1 MKIVNCILMNL
12 SIGHWDANGLDVA
25 VSKEV
30 ATAKDVS
37 DARMCRLRKS
47 LVPTNT
53 PELKALSS
61 TMREARTFHY
71 ENTHAW
77 AHEGPRI
84 LTRGNY
90 DEYMRKMLLLKS
102 EFDANVLNF
111 CDAYPRIM
119 ESAEAVLGKLFNK
132 DDYPRA
138 SDIQSKYYYRMLPQ
152 PMPSADSL
160 LSFGLDPADA
170 EAARADLELSVS
182 ETFTSANKKM
192 WTDLEA
198 KLVKLRDKLAE
209 AGGYVMDPTIENV
222 RKLATLFPRVN
233 LTGDAELD
241 RVCFLLLACLEGT
254 SALKL
259 KLNPAYRA
267 RISAEIS
274 NIYTTE
280 FHSRKSVKSIVM
292 PASTTRELSLV
303 A

>member
-12 SIGHWDANGLDVA
+12 SMGHWDANGLDVA

-30 ATAKDVS
+30 AAAKAVT

-47 LVPTNT
+47 LVPANT
-53 PELKALSS
+53 PELKALTS

-111 CDAYPRIM
+111 CDAYPKIM
-119 ESAEAVLGKLFNK
+119 ESAETVLGKLFNK

-138 SDIQSKYYYRMLPQ
+138 EDIKNKYYYRMLPQ
-152 PMPSADSL
+152 PMPSAESL

-192 WTDLEA
+192 WLDLEG

-209 AGGYVMDPTIENV
+209 EGGYVMDPTIDNV
-222 RKLATLFPRVN
+222 RKFATLFPRVN
-233 LTGDAELD
+233 LTGDTDLD
-241 RVCFLLLACLEGT
+241 RVCFSLLSCLEGT
-254 SALKL
+254 TALKL

-274 NIYTTE
+274 SIYATE
-280 FHSRKSVKSIVM
+280 FSSRKPAKTVTTSVAVS
-292 PASTTRELSLV
+292 RELTV